1 MKLIFNK
8 YIYSFVFIVLLFA
21 ISLPSI
27 LHKAGLHPTFDGE
40 VLNLSGKKALII
52 ATNHGILNAP
62 NKIEGKP
69 TGLLL
74 SELSVPYFDFIKS
87 GIDVDIAS
95 IKGGLIPLEPIPYF
109 IKTPED
115 KKFMKNS
122 SLMSLLK
129 NSISIDDID
138 FTEYDIIVIS
148 GGWGAAYD
156 LGYSEVLG
164 AKISE
169 AYYQSKA
176 IIGGICHGV
185 LGLIKA
191 KDTEGNLLI
200 AGRLMTGVTDKQIQE
215 LGISLTPMHPE
226 DELRKAGV
234 IFKSNTA
241 FKDFFANLTVVDD
254 EQRFVTGQNQ
264 NAGHETAYKMMAIVA
279 NQ

>member
-1 MKLIFNK
+1 MSHLIKLLTAVLVLILFIAIF
-8 YIYSFVFIVLLFA
+8 
-21 ISLPSI
+21 LPSI
-27 LHKAGLHPTFDGE
+27 LHRAGLHPSFDGK
-40 VLNLSGKKALII
+40 VLNLPGKRALII
-52 ATNHGILNAP
+52 ATNHGTLNAP
-62 NKIEGKP
+62 NEIEGKP

-87 GIDVDIAS
+87 GIEVDIAS
-95 IKGGLIPLEPIPYF
+95 IQGGLIPLEPIPYF

-115 KKFMKNS
+115 KKFMKDS
-122 SLMSLLK
+122 SLMDLLK

-138 FTEYDIIVIS
+138 FTEYDIILIS

-215 LGISLTPMHPE
+215 LGISTTPLHPE
-226 DELRKAGV
+226 EELRKAGV
-234 IFKSNTA
+234 IFKSNIA
-241 FKDFFANLTVVDD
+241 FKDFFANLTVVDN

-264 NAGHETAYKMMAIVA
+264 NAGHETAYRMMEIVA